1 MLHAELAVTSE
12 LNIGIRDE
20 LKKSGSVFYT
30 FKMYYGTIKKTD
42 IANGDGVR
50 VSLFVSG
57 CRRHCKGCFNS
68 QTWDFCYGTPFTDKT
83 EEEILSALEPSYIA
97 GLTILGGEPFEQ
109 ENQEVLSEFL
119 AKVKNAYPNKTI
131 WCYTG
136 YDYEKD
142 LLQWER
148 EEQTAVVTELLGLID
163 VLVDGE
169 FVEEKKNL
177 RLAFRGS
184 ENQRL
189 IDMKKTRS
197 EGRVVCR

>member
-136 YDYEKD
+136 YVYDEDILPENGQKHCEFTKKM
-142 LLQWER
+142 LEN
-148 EEQTAVVTELLGLID
+148 ID
-163 VLVDGE
+163 TLVDGP
-169 FVEEKKNL
+169 FIEEKKNIML
-177 RLAFRGS
+177 QFRGS
-184 ENQRL
+184 ENQRIINL
-189 IDMKKTRS
+189 KQN
-197 EGRVVCR
+197 

>member
-1 MLHAELAVTSE
+1 MLHAGLAVTSE

-136 YDYEKD
+136 YVYDEDILPENGQKHCKFTKKM
-142 LLQWER
+142 LKN
-148 EEQTAVVTELLGLID
+148 ID
-163 VLVDGE
+163 TLVDGP
-169 FVEEKKNL
+169 FIEEKKNIML
-177 RLAFRGS
+177 QFRGS
-184 ENQRL
+184 ENQRIINL
-189 IDMKKTRS
+189 KQN
-197 EGRVVCR
+197 

>member
-68 QTWDFCYGTPFTDKT
+68 QTWDFCYGTPFTNKT

-97 GLTILGGEPFEQ
+97 GLTVLGGEPFEQ
-109 ENQEVLSEFL
+109 ENQQVLSEFL
-119 AKVKNAYPNKTI
+119 EKVKKTYPNKTI

-136 YDYEKD
+136 YVYDKD
-142 LLQWER
+142 ILPENGQKHCEFTKKMLEN
-148 EEQTAVVTELLGLID
+148 ID
-163 VLVDGE
+163 TLVDGP
-169 FVEEKKNL
+169 FIEEQKNIML
-177 RLAFRGS
+177 QFRGS
-184 ENQRL
+184 ENQRIINL
-189 IDMKKTRS
+189 NQN
-197 EGRVVCR
+197 

>member
-97 GLTILGGEPFEQ
+97 GLTVLGGEPFEQ

-136 YDYEKD
+136 YVYDEDILPENGQKHCEFTKKM
-142 LLQWER
+142 LEN
-148 EEQTAVVTELLGLID
+148 ID
-163 VLVDGE
+163 TLVDGP
-169 FVEEKKNL
+169 FIEEKKNIML
-177 RLAFRGS
+177 QFRGS
-184 ENQRL
+184 ENQRIINL
-189 IDMKKTRS
+189 KQN
-197 EGRVVCR
+197 

>member
-12 LNIGIRDE
+12 LSIGIRDE

-68 QTWDFCYGTPFTDKT
+68 QTWDFCYGTPFTNKT
-83 EEEILSALEPSYIA
+83 EEEILSALEPPYIA
-97 GLTILGGEPFEQ
+97 GLTVLGGEPFEQ
-109 ENQEVLSEFL
+109 ENQHVLSEFL
-119 AKVKNAYPNKTI
+119 EKVKKTYPNKTI

-136 YDYEKD
+136 YVYDKD
-142 LLQWER
+142 ILPENGQKHCEFTKKMLEN
-148 EEQTAVVTELLGLID
+148 ID
-163 VLVDGE
+163 TLVDGP
-169 FVEEKKNL
+169 FIEEQKNIML
-177 RLAFRGS
+177 QFRGS
-184 ENQRL
+184 ENQRIINL
-189 IDMKKTRS
+189 NQN
-197 EGRVVCR
+197 

>member
-136 YDYEKD
+136 YVYDEDILPENGQKHCKFTKKM
-142 LLQWER
+142 LKN
-148 EEQTAVVTELLGLID
+148 ID
-163 VLVDGE
+163 TLVDGP
-169 FVEEKKNL
+169 FIEEKKNIML
-177 RLAFRGS
+177 QFRGS
-184 ENQRL
+184 ENQRIINL
-189 IDMKKTRS
+189 KQN
-197 EGRVVCR
+197 

>member
-136 YDYEKD
+136 YVYDEDILPENRQKHCKFTKKM
-142 LLQWER
+142 LEN
-148 EEQTAVVTELLGLID
+148 ID
-163 VLVDGE
+163 TLVDGP
-169 FVEEKKNL
+169 FIEEKKNIML
-177 RLAFRGS
+177 QFRGS
-184 ENQRL
+184 ENQRIINL
-189 IDMKKTRS
+189 KQN
-197 EGRVVCR
+197 

>member
-97 GLTILGGEPFEQ
+97 GLTVLGGEPFEQ

-136 YDYEKD
+136 YVYDEDILPENGQKHCEFTKKM
-142 LLQWER
+142 LEN
-148 EEQTAVVTELLGLID
+148 ID
-163 VLVDGE
+163 TLVDGP
-169 FVEEKKNL
+169 FIEEQKNIML
-177 RLAFRGS
+177 QFRGS
-184 ENQRL
+184 ENQRIINL
-189 IDMKKTRS
+189 KQN
-197 EGRVVCR
+197 

>member
-20 LKKSGSVFYT
+20 LKKLGSVFYT

-136 YDYEKD
+136 YVYDEDILPENGQKHCKFTKKM
-142 LLQWER
+142 LEN
-148 EEQTAVVTELLGLID
+148 ID
-163 VLVDGE
+163 TLVDGP
-169 FVEEKKNL
+169 FIEEKKNIML
-177 RLAFRGS
+177 QFRGS
-184 ENQRL
+184 ENQRIINL
-189 IDMKKTRS
+189 KQN
-197 EGRVVCR
+197 

>member
-12 LNIGIRDE
+12 LSIGIRDE

-68 QTWDFCYGTPFTDKT
+68 QTWDFCYGTPFTNKT
-83 EEEILSALEPSYIA
+83 EEEILSALEPPYIA
-97 GLTILGGEPFEQ
+97 GLTVLGGEPFEQ
-109 ENQEVLSEFL
+109 ENQQVLSEFL
-119 AKVKNAYPNKTI
+119 EKVKKTYPTKTI

-136 YDYEKD
+136 YVYDKD
-142 LLQWER
+142 ILPENGQKHCEFTKKMLEN
-148 EEQTAVVTELLGLID
+148 ID
-163 VLVDGE
+163 TLVDGP
-169 FVEEKKNL
+169 FIEEQKNIML
-177 RLAFRGS
+177 QFRGS
-184 ENQRL
+184 ENQRIINL
-189 IDMKKTRS
+189 KQN
-197 EGRVVCR
+197 

>member
-1 MLHAELAVTSE
+1 
-12 LNIGIRDE
+12 
-20 LKKSGSVFYT
+20 
-30 FKMYYGTIKKTD
+30 MYYGTIKKTD

-97 GLTILGGEPFEQ
+97 GLTVLGGEPFEQ

-136 YDYEKD
+136 YVYDEDILPENGQKHCKFTKKM
-142 LLQWER
+142 LEN
-148 EEQTAVVTELLGLID
+148 ID
-163 VLVDGE
+163 TLVDGP
-169 FVEEKKNL
+169 FIEEKKNIML
-177 RLAFRGS
+177 QFRGS
-184 ENQRL
+184 ENQRIINLKQNKILSQIKILRQNL
-189 IDMKKTRS
+189 IQFILQ
-197 EGRVVCR
+197 EFL

>member
-30 FKMYYGTIKKTD
+30 FKMNYGTIKKTD

-136 YDYEKD
+136 YVYDEDILPENGQKHCEFTKKM
-142 LLQWER
+142 LEN
-148 EEQTAVVTELLGLID
+148 ID
-163 VLVDGE
+163 TLVDGP
-169 FVEEKKNL
+169 FIEEKKNIML
-177 RLAFRGS
+177 QFRGS
-184 ENQRL
+184 ENQRIINL
-189 IDMKKTRS
+189 KQN
-197 EGRVVCR
+197 

>member
-30 FKMYYGTIKKTD
+30 FKMNYGTIKKTD

-57 CRRHCKGCFNS
+57 CRRHCKGCFNN

-136 YDYEKD
+136 YVYDEDILPENGQKHCEFTKKM
-142 LLQWER
+142 LEN
-148 EEQTAVVTELLGLID
+148 ID
-163 VLVDGE
+163 TLVDGP
-169 FVEEKKNL
+169 FIEEKKNIML
-177 RLAFRGS
+177 QFRGS
-184 ENQRL
+184 ENQRIINL
-189 IDMKKTRS
+189 KQN
-197 EGRVVCR
+197 